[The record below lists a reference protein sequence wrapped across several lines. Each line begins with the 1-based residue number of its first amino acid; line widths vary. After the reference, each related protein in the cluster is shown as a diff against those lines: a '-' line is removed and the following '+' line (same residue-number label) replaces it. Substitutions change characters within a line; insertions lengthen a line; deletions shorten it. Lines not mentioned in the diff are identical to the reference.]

1 MVDLDSLL
9 LGDDRSFV
17 IGLGPQS
24 LPDGSSGKKMPPIF
38 LIFSLFIFFG
48 DRNYSGLLF
57 LSVTQCNAEHQPIN
71 RENRIWPI
79 FLIAQIRSHIL
90 PVGFHF

>member
-38 LIFSLFIFFG
+38 LIFFFS
-48 DRNYSGLLF
+48 YF
-57 LSVTQCNAEHQPIN
+57 LE
-71 RENRIWPI
+71 
-79 FLIAQIRSHIL
+79 IAIIRVNFS
-90 PVGFHF
+90 FR

>member
-38 LIFSLFIFFG
+38 LIFSLFLFF
-48 DRNYSGLLF
+48 NC
-57 LSVTQCNAEHQPIN
+57 SVQKFGPKWA
-71 RENRIWPI
+71 
-79 FLIAQIRSHIL
+79 
-90 PVGFHF
+90 